1 LRPAR
6 DDTEMERSGRFAVGL
21 LAFLLVCPLAV
32 VAFFAVIVVA
42 SWADVEAFCLLD
54 GPTSHAADVYAVSF
68 LIAIAGTG
76 IGVIGLMV
84 AYVDRIR
91 WRFVVMPLAWVGAIL
106 LAEYLVALAISPQ
119 PCQGGFGI

>member
-1 LRPAR
+1 
-6 DDTEMERSGRFAVGL
+6 MERSGRFAVGL

-32 VAFFAVIVVA
+32 VAYFGLVVVS
-42 SWADVEAFCLLD
+42 SWADVETFCLLD

-68 LIAIAGTG
+68 LIAIAVTG

-84 AYVDRIR
+84 AYVERIR
-91 WRFVVMPLAWVGAIL
+91 WRFVVTPLAWVGAIL

-119 PCQGGFGI
+119 PCQGGIGI